1 MLYMLLFTIAGAS
14 FEVEIEFCKC
24 QSNFI
29 QLIQFGLWGATP
41 SKPTLAFSIELLELF
56 HAIQMECQVSLKSI
70 CQAYKMFSMSW
81 IASISREIY
90 PVILDSFEEYRYV
103 VNS

>member
-41 SKPTLAFSIELLELF
+41 SKPTLAFSIELFELF
-56 HAIQMECQVSLKSI
+56 HAMQPFALSLKSI

-90 PVILDSFEEYRYV
+90 PVILDSFKEYRYV